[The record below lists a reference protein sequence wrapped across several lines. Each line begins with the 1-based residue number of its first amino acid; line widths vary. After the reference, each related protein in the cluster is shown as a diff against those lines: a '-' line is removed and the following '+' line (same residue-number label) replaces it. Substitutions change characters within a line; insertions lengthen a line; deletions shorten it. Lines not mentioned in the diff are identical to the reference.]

1 MRVLSF
7 LFIIALVLPGIA
19 IAQELGELPTKSVLK
34 MVRSYLAPIVMMAH
48 DC

>member
-19 IAQELGELPTKSVLK
+19 IAQELGELPTKICFEDGE
-34 MVRSYLAPIVMMAH
+34 IVPCP
-48 DC
+48 DSDDGS